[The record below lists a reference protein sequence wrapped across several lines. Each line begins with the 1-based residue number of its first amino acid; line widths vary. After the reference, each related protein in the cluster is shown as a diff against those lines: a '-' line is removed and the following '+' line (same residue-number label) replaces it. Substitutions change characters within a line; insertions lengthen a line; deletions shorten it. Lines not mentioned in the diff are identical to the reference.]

1 MTKDI
6 EGVCC
11 TAGVDIDDHTH
22 TAALAAAL
30 AARCHNL
37 AGVFSDIVCVVAF
50 YVQTV
55 HCQDRRGL
63 TRQ

>member
-22 TAALAAAL
+22 TAALAA
-30 AARCHNL
+30 RCHNL

-50 YVQTV
+50 HVHTI